1 VPSHSAGRGSKVVAI
16 TKSWTKDLNEIRP
29 TRASLS
35 HRMGRQRAARMSIR
49 VGLRGFK
56 WVRGTWP
63 DAGSGLVMRECAKTS
78 KVAVGRSMK
87 STPTELSRWS
97 LRKVPQGRRGRRG
110 AMAQVP
116 ADGGLRDPQAE
127 LEQFAVDWGRA
138 PGRVFVGHFGDEV
151 ADVFVDGR
159 SAHSA

>member
-1 VPSHSAGRGSKVVAI
+1 
-16 TKSWTKDLNEIRP
+16 
-29 TRASLS
+29 
-35 HRMGRQRAARMSIR
+35 
-49 VGLRGFK
+49 
-56 WVRGTWP
+56 
-63 DAGSGLVMRECAKTS
+63 
-78 KVAVGRSMK
+78 
-87 STPTELSRWS
+87 
-97 LRKVPQGRRGRRG
+97 
-110 AMAQVP
+110 MAQVP